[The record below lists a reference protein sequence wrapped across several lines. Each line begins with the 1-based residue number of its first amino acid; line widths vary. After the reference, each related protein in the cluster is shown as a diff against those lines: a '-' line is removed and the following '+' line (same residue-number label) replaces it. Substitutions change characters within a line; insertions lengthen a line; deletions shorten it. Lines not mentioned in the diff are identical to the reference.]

1 MTIQIYKKIK
11 ILFVSLSLTA
21 PFSGFARTLGDIL
34 NPTTGTIPQ
43 ILNIVI
49 PILMV
54 IATIVFI
61 WGIIS
66 YILSAGSD
74 ERKKEAKNLIIWGLI
89 GLFVIGA
96 MWGLVTV
103 IASTFGVSE
112 TVIPGAP
119 GGLPFPVQ

>member
-49 PILMV
+49 PILIV

-89 GLFVIGA
+89 GLFVIVA

-103 IASTFGVSE
+103 IGSTFGVSE

>member
-89 GLFVIGA
+89 GLFVIVA

-103 IASTFGVSE
+103 IGSTFGVSE